1 MHWACN
7 TCYEHD
13 HHTCYTYG
21 LPGWRGLWG
30 GREEQGLGDLGER
43 LENMREGLEKIWEVW
58 MCLSLCEMTIYDSVW
73 WSEVHMSCQHTIGH
87 LSSKLFKVQIS
98 RIMSF
103 GWQNVCVID
112 IESKWEHRNFVE
124 GVLWYKWC
132 SLNVDCRDFTVWHD
146 TVRLTR
152 WLSQGK
158 SDKTSLPGA
167 LCCKTDVMYVVHM
180 WYSTDVVKV
189 HAWCNRVLPW
199 SEWQDQPA
207 KSSLPGITHTQSSTM
222 IQPLW
227 VV

>member
-1 MHWACN
+1 M
-7 TCYEHD
+7 TQSG
-13 HHTCYTYG
+13 G
-21 LPGWRGLWG
+21 LRF
-30 GREEQGLGDLGER
+30 
-43 LENMREGLEKIWEVW
+43 
-58 MCLSLCEMTIYDSVW
+58 
-73 WSEVHMSCQHTIGH
+73 MSCQHTIGH

-132 SLNVDCRDFTVWHD
+132 SLNVDCRDFPVWHD

-158 SDKTSLPGA
+158 SDKTSLSGA

-207 KSSLPGITHTQSSTM
+207 KSSLPGITHSQVPWSNLCEWCKVCSSTSSKTKKNTKTTAPR
-222 IQPLW
+222 IPAW
-227 VV
+227 SPTVVLTRRHPG